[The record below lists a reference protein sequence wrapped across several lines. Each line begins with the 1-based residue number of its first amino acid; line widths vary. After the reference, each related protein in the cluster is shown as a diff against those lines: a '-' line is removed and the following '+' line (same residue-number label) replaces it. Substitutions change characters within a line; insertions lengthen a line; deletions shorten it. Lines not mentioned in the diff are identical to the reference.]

1 MDWRIY
7 SIPTRLSDLTHTH
20 EQINGQGCFSYHMG
34 ECLCRGFDAGCINSM
49 YYLLSIIKVFIANMS
64 DGIVIIS
71 SC

>member
-7 SIPTRLSDLTHTH
+7 RIWPRLSDWTHN
-20 EQINGQGCFSYHMG
+20 EQINEQGWFSYHMG
-34 ECLCRGFDAGCINSM
+34 ECLCRRFDAGCIKACIII
-49 YYLLSIIKVFIANMS
+49 LSINNVFMANMS